1 MNCEED
7 NRRDVLL
14 LRSALKKTGA
24 PLLSAGPGFAGAVAA
39 AAGEGRGLRL
49 PVAGLVLA
57 GAVALLMLVGL
68 PREARFAPPSAASL
82 TPGFIN
88 PFGASVPGGVS
99 ETDFLKQLSVRAAKE
114 PGSGP
119 APVNLKEGV

>member
-1 MNCEED
+1 MNRDDD
-7 NRRDVLL
+7 NGKDVLP
-14 LRSALKKTGA
+14 LRGALKKSGL
-24 PLLSAGPGFAGAVAA
+24 PLLAAGPGFAGAVAKAA
-39 AAGEGRGLRL
+39 AAGGSLGL

-57 GAVALLMLVGL
+57 GGFALLLIFGL
-68 PREARFAPPSAASL
+68 PRESRFSPPSAASL

-88 PFGASVPGGVS
+88 RFGASVPGGVS

-119 APVNLKEGV
+119 APANLKEGV